1 MSSQIVDASDVA
13 LSGGTGL
20 VVLDGVGFGV
30 TDVVRLADGDARP
43 VPGTD
48 AMKRATESWD
58 AARQIAATGRVYG
71 RSTGVGANRN
81 EDVPTEAAA
90 EHGLRLLR
98 SHAGAIG
105 DELPARE
112 VRAMLA
118 VRANQ
123 LLAGGAGLRPTVV
136 TALCEALE
144 NGVYPVVNE
153 FGSVGTGDIAALAQ
167 VGLALVGE
175 HPWRGVGGSGGAGG
189 VAFGGRGAE
198 GPGGPGAAISDGR
211 DAGISA
217 GGEAG
222 AFGGRGAGGS
232 VSRGVGDRGAGGSA
246 GRGVGDRGAGG
257 SVGRDAEGFGRRG
270 VEGSGRGYAEG
281 IGRRDAEGYGRRDA
295 EGFGSRGDGAFRGR
309 DADGPGSRGALPS
322 SARPSNGVPEH
333 ALAGVPEPHA
343 LHHNGTLAGV
353 PEPQPLDNNDALAL
367 ISSNALTLG
376 QSALALHELRG
387 LIGATQVVGALSLLA
402 VDGSHEP
409 FAAPVHA
416 ARPHRGSTEVARRMR
431 ELIGAA
437 DRPTPPLGRIQDP
450 YGFRCLPQIHGP
462 AHDAAD
468 ALEEVLAIE
477 INAAAENPF
486 ISAEDMTAY
495 HHGGF
500 YQAQLVLAL
509 DHFRLALTQVARL
522 STSRLSSLNEPAFTR
537 LKPFLADN
545 EAASSGVMILEYA
558 AAAALGDLRAFSA
571 PASLGHAVLSRGVE
585 EQASFASLAA
595 RQTLRACRAY
605 RLVVGCE
612 LVAAVRALR
621 QRGLRPDPEL
631 PVGRALELAESV
643 LDDGTADRP
652 LTDDVTAAAG
662 LLDRFTDI
670 WRGSTS

>member
-1 MSSQIVDASDVA
+1 MSSRIVDAADAMV
-13 LSGGTGL
+13 SGSPDL

-30 TDVVRLADGDARP
+30 ADVVRLADGDARP

-144 NGVYPVVNE
+144 SGVHPVVNE

-167 VGLALVGE
+167 VGLALAGE
-175 HPWRGVGGSGGAGG
+175 RPWRG
-189 VAFGGRGAE
+189 AE
-198 GPGGPGAAISDGR
+198 
-211 DAGISA
+211 
-217 GGEAG
+217 
-222 AFGGRGAGGS
+222 
-232 VSRGVGDRGAGGSA
+232 
-246 GRGVGDRGAGG
+246 
-257 SVGRDAEGFGRRG
+257 
-270 VEGSGRGYAEG
+270 
-281 IGRRDAEGYGRRDA
+281 
-295 EGFGSRGDGAFRGR
+295 
-309 DADGPGSRGALPS
+309 
-322 SARPSNGVPEH
+322 NG
-333 ALAGVPEPHA
+333 
-343 LHHNGTLAGV
+343 LAGV

-500 YQAQLVLAL
+500 YQAQLALAL

-522 STSRLSSLNEPAFTR
+522 STSRLSSLNEPGFTR
-537 LKPFLADN
+537 LKPFLADS
-545 EAASSGVMILEYA
+545 EPASSGVMILEYA

-621 QRGLRPDPEL
+621 QRDLRPEPEL

-643 LDDGTADRP
+643 LDDDPADRP

-662 LLDRFTDI
+662 LLDRFTEI
-670 WRGSTS
+670 WRGNT

>member
-1 MSSQIVDASDVA
+1 MSSRIVDTPDPFTV
-13 LSGGTGL
+13 GHTGL
-20 VVLDGVGFGV
+20 VVLDGIGLGV
-30 TDVVRLADGDARP
+30 ADVVRLADGSARP

-48 AMKRATESWD
+48 AMKRVTQSWD

-105 DELPARE
+105 EELPARQ

-144 NGVYPVVNE
+144 SGAYPVVNE

-167 VGLALVGE
+167 VGLALAGE
-175 HPWRGVGGSGGAGG
+175 HPWR
-189 VAFGGRGAE
+189 
-198 GPGGPGAAISDGR
+198 
-211 DAGISA
+211 
-217 GGEAG
+217 EAG
-222 AFGGRGAGGS
+222 A
-232 VSRGVGDRGAGGSA
+232 
-246 GRGVGDRGAGG
+246 
-257 SVGRDAEGFGRRG
+257 
-270 VEGSGRGYAEG
+270 
-281 IGRRDAEGYGRRDA
+281 
-295 EGFGSRGDGAFRGR
+295 
-309 DADGPGSRGALPS
+309 
-322 SARPSNGVPEH
+322 
-333 ALAGVPEPHA
+333 
-343 LHHNGTLAGV
+343 
-353 PEPQPLDNNDALAL
+353 PEPQPLDNNDALAF

-376 QSALALHELRG
+376 QAALALHELRG
-387 LIGATQVVGALSLLA
+387 LVEATQVVGALSLLA
-402 VDGSHEP
+402 VDGSHEAY
-409 FAAPVHA
+409 AAPVHA
-416 ARPHRGSTEVARRMR
+416 ARPHRGSAEVARRMR
-431 ELIGAA
+431 RLIGAE

-462 AHDAAD
+462 AQDAAD
-468 ALEEVLAIE
+468 ALEEVIAIE
-477 INAAAENPF
+477 INAAAENPL
-486 ISAEDMTAY
+486 ISPEDMAAY

-500 YQAQLVLAL
+500 YQAQLALAL

-522 STSRLSSLNEPAFTR
+522 STSRLSTLNEPVFTR
-537 LKPFLADN
+537 LRPFLADQ
-545 EAASSGVMILEYA
+545 EPASSGVMILEYTA
-558 AAAALGDLRAFSA
+558 GAALGDLRAFSA

-595 RQTLRACRAY
+595 RQTLRVCGAY

-621 QRGLRPDPEL
+621 QRDLRPDPDL
-631 PVGRALELAESV
+631 PVGRALELAEAV
-643 LDDGTADRP
+643 LAQDTADRP
-652 LTDDVTAAAG
+652 LTDDVTAAAA

-670 WRGSTS
+670 WRGIEA

>member
-1 MSSQIVDASDVA
+1 MSSRIVDTSCAVTPPAAVA
-13 LSGGTGL
+13 L
-20 VVLDGVGFGV
+20 VVLDGRGTGV
-30 TDVVRLADGDARP
+30 DDVVRLADGAARP

-48 AMKRATESWD
+48 AMKRVEESWC
-58 AARQIAATGRVYG
+58 AARRIAATGRVYG
-71 RSTGVGANRN
+71 RSTGVGANRG

-90 EHGLRLLR
+90 GHGLRLLR

-105 DELPARE
+105 AELPARQ

-136 TALCEALE
+136 TALCAALE
-144 NGVYPVVNE
+144 SGAYPAVNE

-167 VGLALVGE
+167 MGLALAGE
-175 HPWRGVGGSGGAGG
+175 HPWRGPDGSPA
-189 VAFGGRGAE
+189 R
-198 GPGGPGAAISDGR
+198 S
-211 DAGISA
+211 
-217 GGEAG
+217 GE
-222 AFGGRGAGGS
+222 
-232 VSRGVGDRGAGGSA
+232 
-246 GRGVGDRGAGG
+246 
-257 SVGRDAEGFGRRG
+257 
-270 VEGSGRGYAEG
+270 
-281 IGRRDAEGYGRRDA
+281 
-295 EGFGSRGDGAFRGR
+295 
-309 DADGPGSRGALPS
+309 
-322 SARPSNGVPEH
+322 N
-333 ALAGVPEPHA
+333 LA
-343 LHHNGTLAGV
+343 

-387 LIGATQVVGALSLLA
+387 LIGATQVVAALSLLA
-402 VDGSHEP
+402 VDGSHE
-409 FAAPVHA
+409 AYAEPVHA
-416 ARPHRGSTEVARRMR
+416 ARPHRGSIEVARRMR

-468 ALEEVLAIE
+468 ALEAVLTVE
-477 INAAAENPF
+477 INAAAENPL
-486 ISAEDMTAY
+486 ICPEDMAAY

-500 YQAQLVLAL
+500 YQAQLALAL
-509 DHFRLALTQVARL
+509 DHFRLAVTQVARL
-522 STSRLSSLNEPAFTR
+522 STSRLSTLNEPAYTR
-537 LKPFLADN
+537 LRPFLADH
-545 EAASSGVMILEYA
+545 EPASSGVMILEYA
-558 AAAALGDLRAFSA
+558 AGAALGDLRAFSA

-595 RQTLRACRAY
+595 RQTLRACGAY

-621 QRGLRPDPEL
+621 QRDLRPDPEL
-631 PVGRALELAESV
+631 PAGRALELAEAV
-643 LDDGTADRP
+643 LDAEQTDRP
-652 LTDDVTAAAG
+652 LTDDVTAAAA

>member
-1 MSSQIVDASDVA
+1 MSSRIVDAADAMVSGSSD
-13 LSGGTGL
+13 L

-30 TDVVRLADGDARP
+30 ADVVRLADGDARP

-144 NGVYPVVNE
+144 SGVYPVVNE

-175 HPWRGVGGSGGAGG
+175 QPWRG
-189 VAFGGRGAE
+189 AE
-198 GPGGPGAAISDGR
+198 
-211 DAGISA
+211 
-217 GGEAG
+217 
-222 AFGGRGAGGS
+222 
-232 VSRGVGDRGAGGSA
+232 
-246 GRGVGDRGAGG
+246 
-257 SVGRDAEGFGRRG
+257 
-270 VEGSGRGYAEG
+270 
-281 IGRRDAEGYGRRDA
+281 
-295 EGFGSRGDGAFRGR
+295 
-309 DADGPGSRGALPS
+309 
-322 SARPSNGVPEH
+322 NG
-333 ALAGVPEPHA
+333 LS
-343 LHHNGTLAGV
+343 GV

-500 YQAQLVLAL
+500 YQAQLALAL

-522 STSRLSSLNEPAFTR
+522 STSRLSSLNEPSFTR

-545 EAASSGVMILEYA
+545 EPASSGVMILEYA

-621 QRGLRPDPEL
+621 QRDLRPDPEL
-631 PVGRALELAESV
+631 PVGRALELAEAV
-643 LDDGTADRP
+643 LDDDPADRP

-662 LLDRFTDI
+662 LLDRFTEI
-670 WRGSTS
+670 WRGNT

>member
-1 MSSQIVDASDVA
+1 MSSRIVDVPGVET
-13 LSGGTGL
+13 SGHRGL
-20 VVLDGVGFGV
+20 VVLDGVGLGV
-30 TDVVRLADGDARP
+30 LDVVRLADGAARP

-48 AMKRATESWD
+48 AMKRAGESWD
-58 AARQIAATGRVYG
+58 AARRIAATGRVYG

-90 EHGLRLLR
+90 GHGLRLLR

-105 DELPARE
+105 AELPARQI
-112 VRAMLA
+112 RAMLA

-123 LLAGGAGLRPTVV
+123 LLAGGAGLRPSVV

-144 NGVYPVVNE
+144 AGAYPVVNE

-167 VGLALVGE
+167 VGLALAGE
-175 HPWRGVGGSGGAGG
+175 HPWRG
-189 VAFGGRGAE
+189 
-198 GPGGPGAAISDGR
+198 P
-211 DAGISA
+211 
-217 GGEAG
+217 
-222 AFGGRGAGGS
+222 
-232 VSRGVGDRGAGGSA
+232 
-246 GRGVGDRGAGG
+246 
-257 SVGRDAEGFGRRG
+257 
-270 VEGSGRGYAEG
+270 
-281 IGRRDAEGYGRRDA
+281 
-295 EGFGSRGDGAFRGR
+295 
-309 DADGPGSRGALPS
+309 DGPDAPPAVRA
-322 SARPSNGVPEH
+322 
-333 ALAGVPEPHA
+333 
-343 LHHNGTLAGV
+343 

-387 LIGATQVVGALSLLA
+387 LIAATQVVAALSLVA
-402 VDGSHEP
+402 VDGSHEAY
-409 FAAPVHA
+409 AAPVHA
-416 ARPHRGSTEVARRMR
+416 ARPHRGSAEVARRMR
-431 ELIGAA
+431 QLIGAA

-468 ALEEVLAIE
+468 LLEEVLTTE
-477 INAAAENPF
+477 INAAAENPL
-486 ISAEDMTAY
+486 ICVEDMAAY

-500 YQAQLVLAL
+500 YQAQLALAL
-509 DHFRLALTQVARL
+509 DHFRLAVTQVARL
-522 STSRLSSLNEPAFTR
+522 STSRLSTLNEPAYTR
-537 LKPFLADN
+537 LRPFLADQ
-545 EAASSGVMILEYA
+545 EAASSGVMILEYS

-595 RQTLRACRAY
+595 RQTLRACGAY

-621 QRGLRPDPEL
+621 QRGIRPDPDL
-631 PVGRALELAESV
+631 PAGHALALAESV
-643 LDDGTADRP
+643 LDDDQADRP
-652 LTDDVTAAAG
+652 LTDDVTAAAA

>member
-13 LSGGTGL
+13 LSGGTDL

-175 HPWRGVGGSGGAGG
+175 HPWRIAGDVAGPGVAGSGGRGAGDRDG
-189 VAFGGRGAE
+189 GGFVGRGAGASRGPGAGDAEGFGGRGAE
-198 GPGGPGAAISDGR
+198 GLDGRGASVSGGR
-211 DAGISA
+211 DA
-217 GGEAG
+217 
-222 AFGGRGAGGS
+222 RGF
-232 VSRGVGDRGAGGSA
+232 VS
-246 GRGVGDRGAGG
+246 
-257 SVGRDAEGFGRRG
+257 RDAEGSGPGG
-270 VEGSGRGYAEG
+270 VEGSGG
-281 IGRRDAEGYGRRDA
+281 
-295 EGFGSRGDGAFRGR
+295 
-309 DADGPGSRGALPS
+309 RGALAS
-322 SARPSNGVPEH
+322 SAHILNGVQGPR
-333 ALAGVPEPHA
+333 AL
-343 LHHNGTLAGV
+343 TGV

-409 FAAPVHA
+409 YAAPVHA
-416 ARPHRGSTEVARRMR
+416 ARPHRGSIEVARRMR

-643 LDDGTADRP
+643 LDDETADRP
-652 LTDDVTAAAG
+652 LTDDVSAAAG
-662 LLDRFTDI
+662 LLDRFTEI

>member
-1 MSSQIVDASDVA
+1 MSSRIVDAPVSPPSA
-13 LSGGTGL
+13 RSAA
-20 VVLDGVGFGV
+20 VVLDGSGLDVE
-30 TDVVRLADGDARP
+30 DVVRLADGAVRP
-43 VPGTD
+43 VPEAD
-48 AMKRATESWD
+48 AMRRVERSWN

-90 EHGLRLLR
+90 GHGLRLLR

-105 DELPARE
+105 EELPARQ

-123 LLAGGAGLRPTVV
+123 LLAGGAGLRPGVV

-144 NGVYPVVNE
+144 TGAYPVVNE

-167 VGLALVGE
+167 VGLALAGE
-175 HPWRGVGGSGGAGG
+175 HPWRGSGA
-189 VAFGGRGAE
+189 
-198 GPGGPGAAISDGR
+198 
-211 DAGISA
+211 
-217 GGEAG
+217 
-222 AFGGRGAGGS
+222 
-232 VSRGVGDRGAGGSA
+232 
-246 GRGVGDRGAGG
+246 
-257 SVGRDAEGFGRRG
+257 
-270 VEGSGRGYAEG
+270 
-281 IGRRDAEGYGRRDA
+281 
-295 EGFGSRGDGAFRGR
+295 
-309 DADGPGSRGALPS
+309 
-322 SARPSNGVPEH
+322 
-333 ALAGVPEPHA
+333 
-343 LHHNGTLAGV
+343 

-387 LIGATQVVGALSLLA
+387 LIGATQVVAALSLLA
-402 VDGSHEP
+402 VDGSHEAY
-409 FAAPVHA
+409 AAPVHA

-468 ALEEVLAIE
+468 DLEQVLAVE
-477 INAAAENPF
+477 INAAAENPL
-486 ISAEDMTAY
+486 IAPEDLAAY

-500 YQAQLVLAL
+500 YQAQLALAL

-522 STSRLSSLNEPAFTR
+522 STSRLSTLNEPAYTR
-537 LKPFLADN
+537 LRPFLADH
-545 EAASSGVMILEYA
+545 EPASSGVMILEYA
-558 AAAALGDLRAFSA
+558 AGAALGDLRAFSA

-595 RQTLRACRAY
+595 RQTLRACGAY

-621 QRGLRPDPEL
+621 QRDLRPDPGL
-631 PVGRALELAESV
+631 PAGRAFALAESV
-643 LDDGTADRP
+643 LDPDPADRP
-652 LTDDVTAAAG
+652 LTDDVTEAAA

-670 WRGSTS
+670 WRGSAS

>member
-1 MSSQIVDASDVA
+1 MSSRIVDTQDSVH
-13 LSGGTGL
+13 TGL
-20 VVLDGVGFGV
+20 VVLDGVGLGV
-30 TDVVRLADGDARP
+30 ADVVRLAEGAARP
-43 VPGTD
+43 VPGTE
-48 AMKRATESWD
+48 AMKRAEESWD

-90 EHGLRLLR
+90 GHGLRLLR

-105 DELPARE
+105 EELPARQ

-123 LLAGGAGLRPTVV
+123 LLAGGSGLRPSVV

-144 NGVYPVVNE
+144 SGAYPVVNE
-153 FGSVGTGDIAALAQ
+153 FGSVGTGDLAALAQ
-167 VGLALVGE
+167 AGLALAGE
-175 HPWRGVGGSGGAGG
+175 HPWRGSGA
-189 VAFGGRGAE
+189 
-198 GPGGPGAAISDGR
+198 
-211 DAGISA
+211 
-217 GGEAG
+217 
-222 AFGGRGAGGS
+222 
-232 VSRGVGDRGAGGSA
+232 
-246 GRGVGDRGAGG
+246 
-257 SVGRDAEGFGRRG
+257 
-270 VEGSGRGYAEG
+270 
-281 IGRRDAEGYGRRDA
+281 
-295 EGFGSRGDGAFRGR
+295 
-309 DADGPGSRGALPS
+309 
-322 SARPSNGVPEH
+322 
-333 ALAGVPEPHA
+333 
-343 LHHNGTLAGV
+343 

-376 QSALALHELRG
+376 QAALAVHELRG

-402 VDGSHEP
+402 VDGSYEAY
-409 FAAPVHA
+409 AAPVHA
-416 ARPHRGSTEVARRMR
+416 ARPHRGSAEVARRMR
-431 ELIGAA
+431 ELLGAA

-468 ALEEVLAIE
+468 TLEEVLGIE
-477 INAAAENPF
+477 INAAAENPL
-486 ISAEDMTAY
+486 ISPEDMAAY

-500 YQAQLVLAL
+500 YQAHLALAL

-522 STSRLSSLNEPAFTR
+522 STSRLSTLNEPAYTR

-545 EAASSGVMILEYA
+545 EPASSGVMILEYA
-558 AAAALGDLRAFSA
+558 ASAALGDLRAFSA

-595 RQTLRACRAY
+595 RQTLRACGAY

-621 QRGLRPDPEL
+621 LRDLRPDPGL

-643 LDDGTADRP
+643 LDDDLADRP
-652 LTDDVTAAAG
+652 LTDDVTAATA

-670 WRGSTS
+670 WRGSES

>member
-1 MSSQIVDASDVA
+1 MASQIVDVPASTA
-13 LSGGTGL
+13 SGDSDP
-20 VVLDGVGFGV
+20 VVLDGRGLGV
-30 TDVVRLADGDARP
+30 ADVVRLADATALPALGADAVLRMA
-43 VPGTD
+43 D
-48 AMKRATESWD
+48 SWD
-58 AARQIAATGRVYG
+58 AARRIAATGRVYG

-105 DELPARE
+105 GELPARQ

-123 LLAGGAGLRPTVV
+123 LLAGGAGLRPGVV

-144 NGVYPVVNE
+144 SGAYPVVNE
-153 FGSVGTGDIAALAQ
+153 FGSVGTGDLAALAQ
-167 VGLALVGE
+167 LGLALVGE
-175 HPWRGVGGSGGAGG
+175 HPWRGAT
-189 VAFGGRGAE
+189 A
-198 GPGGPGAAISDGR
+198 
-211 DAGISA
+211 
-217 GGEAG
+217 
-222 AFGGRGAGGS
+222 
-232 VSRGVGDRGAGGSA
+232 
-246 GRGVGDRGAGG
+246 
-257 SVGRDAEGFGRRG
+257 
-270 VEGSGRGYAEG
+270 
-281 IGRRDAEGYGRRDA
+281 
-295 EGFGSRGDGAFRGR
+295 
-309 DADGPGSRGALPS
+309 
-322 SARPSNGVPEH
+322 
-333 ALAGVPEPHA
+333 
-343 LHHNGTLAGV
+343 
-353 PEPQPLDNNDALAL
+353 PEPQSLDNNDALAL

-387 LIGATQVVGALSLLA
+387 LVAATQVVGALSLLA
-402 VDGSHEP
+402 VDGSHEAY
-409 FAAPVHA
+409 AAPVHA
-416 ARPHRGSTEVARRMR
+416 ARPHRGSVEVARRMR

-477 INAAAENPF
+477 INAAAENPL
-486 ISAEDMTAY
+486 ISPQDLAAY

-500 YQAQLVLAL
+500 YQAQLALAL
-509 DHFRLALTQVARL
+509 DHFRLSVTQVARL
-522 STSRLSSLNEPAFTR
+522 STSRLSTLNEPAYTR
-537 LKPFLADN
+537 LRPFLADL
-545 EAASSGVMILEYA
+545 EPASSGVMILEYA
-558 AAAALGDLRAFSA
+558 AGAALGDLRAFSA

-595 RQTLRACRAY
+595 RQTLRACGAY

-621 QRGLRPDPEL
+621 QRDLRPDPGL

-643 LDDGTADRP
+643 LDAEQADRP
-652 LTDDVTAAAG
+652 LTDDVSAAAR

-670 WRGSTS
+670 WRGSGA

>member
-1 MSSQIVDASDVA
+1 MMSSRIVDAPRIAGS
-13 LSGGTGL
+13 SL
-20 VVLDGVGFGV
+20 VVLDGVGLGV
-30 TDVVRLADGDARP
+30 TDVVRLADGAARP
-43 VPGTD
+43 VPGSEG
-48 AMKRATESWD
+48 MRRVEESWD
-58 AARQIAATGRVYG
+58 AARRIAATGRVYG

-105 DELPARE
+105 EELPARQ

-144 NGVYPVVNE
+144 NGAYPVVNE

-167 VGLALVGE
+167 AGLALAGE
-175 HPWRGVGGSGGAGG
+175 HPWRG
-189 VAFGGRGAE
+189 
-198 GPGGPGAAISDGR
+198 PGAPA
-211 DAGISA
+211 
-217 GGEAG
+217 
-222 AFGGRGAGGS
+222 
-232 VSRGVGDRGAGGSA
+232 
-246 GRGVGDRGAGG
+246 
-257 SVGRDAEGFGRRG
+257 
-270 VEGSGRGYAEG
+270 
-281 IGRRDAEGYGRRDA
+281 
-295 EGFGSRGDGAFRGR
+295 
-309 DADGPGSRGALPS
+309 
-322 SARPSNGVPEH
+322 
-333 ALAGVPEPHA
+333 
-343 LHHNGTLAGV
+343 
-353 PEPQPLDNNDALAL
+353 PQPLDNNDALAF

-387 LIGATQVVGALSLLA
+387 LLEATQVVGALSLLA
-402 VDGSHEP
+402 VDGSHEAY
-409 FAAPVHA
+409 AAPVHA
-416 ARPHRGSTEVARRMR
+416 ARPHRGSSEVARRMR

-437 DRPTPPLGRIQDP
+437 DRPTPPLGRLQDP

-477 INAAAENPF
+477 INAAAENPL
-486 ISAEDMTAY
+486 ICPEDLAAY

-500 YQAQLVLAL
+500 YQAQLALAL
-509 DHFRLALTQVARL
+509 DHFRLAMTQAARL
-522 STSRLSSLNEPAFTR
+522 STSRLSTLNEPAFTR
-537 LKPFLADN
+537 LRPFLADQ
-545 EAASSGVMILEYA
+545 EPASSGVMILEYSA
-558 AAAALGDLRAFSA
+558 GAALGDLRAFSA

-595 RQTLRACRAY
+595 RQTLRACGAY

-621 QRGLRPDPEL
+621 QRDARPDPEL
-631 PVGRALELAESV
+631 GVGRALELAESV
-643 LDDGTADRP
+643 LDEDPADRP
-652 LTDDVTAAAG
+652 LTGDVTTAAA

-670 WRGSTS
+670 WRGSES

>member
-1 MSSQIVDASDVA
+1 MGSRVVEVLAAAPS
-13 LSGGTGL
+13 LPTGL
-20 VVLDGVGFGV
+20 VVLDGTGLAVA
-30 TDVVRLADGDARP
+30 DVVRLADGTARP

-48 AMKRATESWD
+48 ALGRVGESWD
-58 AARQIAATGRVYG
+58 AARRIAATGRVYG

-105 DELPARE
+105 DELPARQ

-136 TALCEALE
+136 TALCEALTS
-144 NGVYPVVNE
+144 GAHPVVNE

-167 VGLALVGE
+167 AGLALAGE
-175 HPWRGVGGSGGAGG
+175 HPWRGGGTDPASAAGGPDATGAAYGPDAAGAAGGPVAWSEAGGANPGGAGG
-189 VAFGGRGAE
+189 
-198 GPGGPGAAISDGR
+198 PGDG
-211 DAGISA
+211 
-217 GGEAG
+217 
-222 AFGGRGAGGS
+222 
-232 VSRGVGDRGAGGSA
+232 GVG
-246 GRGVGDRGAGG
+246 
-257 SVGRDAEGFGRRG
+257 RR
-270 VEGSGRGYAEG
+270 
-281 IGRRDAEGYGRRDA
+281 
-295 EGFGSRGDGAFRGR
+295 
-309 DADGPGSRGALPS
+309 PL
-322 SARPSNGVPEH
+322 GVP
-333 ALAGVPEPHA
+333 AA
-343 LHHNGTLAGV
+343 
-353 PEPQPLDNNDALAL
+353 QPLDNNDALAF

-387 LIGATQVVGALSLLA
+387 LVEATQVVAALSLLA
-402 VDGSHEP
+402 VDGSHEAY
-409 FAAPVHA
+409 AAPVHA
-416 ARPHRGSTEVARRMR
+416 ARPHRGSGEVARRMR

-437 DRPTPPLGRIQDP
+437 DRPTPPLGRLQDP

-468 ALEEVLAIE
+468 ALEDIITVE
-477 INAAAENPF
+477 INAAAENPL
-486 ISAEDMTAY
+486 ISPADLAAY

-500 YQAQLVLAL
+500 YQAQLALAL
-509 DHFRLALTQVARL
+509 DHFRLSLTQVARL
-522 STSRLSSLNEPAFTR
+522 STSRLSTLNEPAYTR
-537 LKPFLADN
+537 LRPFLADA
-545 EAASSGVMILEYA
+545 EPASSGVMILEYA
-558 AAAALGDLRAFSA
+558 AGAALGDLRAFSA

-621 QRGLRPDPEL
+621 QRGLGADPEL
-631 PVGRALELAESV
+631 PVGRALALAEPV
-643 LDDGTADRP
+643 LDADQADRP
-652 LTDDVTAAAG
+652 LTDDVTAAAA

-670 WRGSTS
+670 WRGSGT

>member
-1 MSSQIVDASDVA
+1 MSSQIVDTPASVH
-13 LSGGTGL
+13 TGL
-20 VVLDGVGFGV
+20 VVLDGIGLGV
-30 TDVVRLADGDARP
+30 SDVARLADGAARP

-48 AMKRATESWD
+48 AMKRVTTSWD

-81 EDVPTEAAA
+81 EPVPTEAAA

-105 DELPARE
+105 EELPARQ

-144 NGVYPVVNE
+144 SGAYPVVHE

-167 VGLALVGE
+167 AGLALAGE
-175 HPWRGVGGSGGAGG
+175 HPWKGAG
-189 VAFGGRGAE
+189 
-198 GPGGPGAAISDGR
+198 
-211 DAGISA
+211 
-217 GGEAG
+217 
-222 AFGGRGAGGS
+222 
-232 VSRGVGDRGAGGSA
+232 
-246 GRGVGDRGAGG
+246 
-257 SVGRDAEGFGRRG
+257 
-270 VEGSGRGYAEG
+270 
-281 IGRRDAEGYGRRDA
+281 
-295 EGFGSRGDGAFRGR
+295 
-309 DADGPGSRGALPS
+309 
-322 SARPSNGVPEH
+322 
-333 ALAGVPEPHA
+333 
-343 LHHNGTLAGV
+343 
-353 PEPQPLDNNDALAL
+353 PEPQPLDNNDALAF

-376 QSALALHELRG
+376 QAALALHELRG
-387 LIGATQVVGALSLLA
+387 LLEATQVVGALSLLA
-402 VDGSHEP
+402 VDGSHEAY
-409 FAAPVHA
+409 AAPVHA
-416 ARPHRGSTEVARRMR
+416 ARPHRGSSEVARRMR
-431 ELIGAA
+431 ELIGA
-437 DRPTPPLGRIQDP
+437 DERPTPPLGRIQDP

-468 ALEEVLAIE
+468 ALEAVLAVE

-486 ISAEDMTAY
+486 ISPEDMAAY

-500 YQAQLVLAL
+500 YQAQLALAL

-522 STSRLSSLNEPAFTR
+522 STSRLSTLNEPAYTR
-537 LKPFLADN
+537 LRPFLADH
-545 EAASSGVMILEYA
+545 EPASSGVMILEYA
-558 AAAALGDLRAFSA
+558 AGAALGDLRAFSA

-595 RQTLRACRAY
+595 RQTLRACGAY

-621 QRGLRPDPEL
+621 QRDHGPDPAL
-631 PVGRALELAESV
+631 PVGRALELAYSV
-643 LDDGTADRP
+643 LDEDQADRP
-652 LTDDVTAAAG
+652 LTGDVTTAAA

-670 WRGSTS
+670 WRGSE

>member
-1 MSSQIVDASDVA
+1 MSSRIVDSPDAVH
-13 LSGGTGL
+13 TGL
-20 VVLDGVGFGV
+20 VVLDGIGLGV
-30 TDVVRLADGDARP
+30 ADVVRLADGTARP

-48 AMKRATESWD
+48 AMRRVTESWD

-105 DELPARE
+105 DELPARQ

-136 TALCEALE
+136 TALCEAVE
-144 NGVYPVVNE
+144 SGAHPVVNE

-167 VGLALVGE
+167 AGLALAGE
-175 HPWRGVGGSGGAGG
+175 HPWREPVRAGGA
-189 VAFGGRGAE
+189 
-198 GPGGPGAAISDGR
+198 PK
-211 DAGISA
+211 
-217 GGEAG
+217 
-222 AFGGRGAGGS
+222 
-232 VSRGVGDRGAGGSA
+232 
-246 GRGVGDRGAGG
+246 
-257 SVGRDAEGFGRRG
+257 
-270 VEGSGRGYAEG
+270 
-281 IGRRDAEGYGRRDA
+281 
-295 EGFGSRGDGAFRGR
+295 
-309 DADGPGSRGALPS
+309 
-322 SARPSNGVPEH
+322 
-333 ALAGVPEPHA
+333 
-343 LHHNGTLAGV
+343 
-353 PEPQPLDNNDALAL
+353 PQPLDNNDALAF

-387 LIGATQVVGALSLLA
+387 LIEATQVVGALSLLA
-402 VDGSHEP
+402 VDGSHEAY
-409 FAAPVHA
+409 AAPVHA
-416 ARPHRGSTEVARRMR
+416 ARPHRGSAEVARRMR

-468 ALEEVLAIE
+468 ALEEVLGIE
-477 INAAAENPF
+477 INAAAENPL
-486 ISAEDMTAY
+486 ISPEDMAAY

-500 YQAQLVLAL
+500 YQAQLALAL
-509 DHFRLALTQVARL
+509 DHFRLALVQVARL
-522 STSRLSSLNEPAFTR
+522 STSRLSTLNEPAYTR
-537 LKPFLADN
+537 LRPFLADH
-545 EAASSGVMILEYA
+545 EPASSGVMILEYA
-558 AAAALGDLRAFSA
+558 AGAALGDLRAFSA

-612 LVAAVRALR
+612 LVAAVRALH
-621 QRGLRPDPEL
+621 QRDLRPEPGL
-631 PVGRALELAESV
+631 PVGAALELAEAV
-643 LDDGTADRP
+643 LAEDEADRP
-652 LTDDVTAAAG
+652 LTDDVTAAAA

-670 WRGSTS
+670 WRGSE

>member
-1 MSSQIVDASDVA
+1 MSSRIVDTPDPVA
-13 LSGGTGL
+13 VAHTGL
-20 VVLDGVGFGV
+20 VILDGIGLGV
-30 TDVVRLADGDARP
+30 ADVARLADGSARP

-48 AMKRATESWD
+48 AMKRVAESWD

-81 EDVPTEAAA
+81 EDVPTDAAA

-105 DELPARE
+105 EELPARQ

-144 NGVYPVVNE
+144 NGAYPVVNE

-167 VGLALVGE
+167 AGLALAGE
-175 HPWRGVGGSGGAGG
+175 HPWRETGSGGTGVGERDAGSGGTGVGGQRAERAG
-189 VAFGGRGAE
+189 VDGRGAAVV
-198 GPGGPGAAISDGR
+198 GASP
-211 DAGISA
+211 SA
-217 GGEAG
+217 
-222 AFGGRGAGGS
+222 
-232 VSRGVGDRGAGGSA
+232 
-246 GRGVGDRGAGG
+246 
-257 SVGRDAEGFGRRG
+257 
-270 VEGSGRGYAEG
+270 
-281 IGRRDAEGYGRRDA
+281 
-295 EGFGSRGDGAFRGR
+295 
-309 DADGPGSRGALPS
+309 
-322 SARPSNGVPEH
+322 ARH
-333 ALAGVPEPHA
+333 PEPSPSAARHPETWRSA
-343 LHHNGTLAGV
+343 SGA
-353 PEPQPLDNNDALAL
+353 PEPQPLDNNDALAF

-376 QSALALHELRG
+376 QAALALHELRG
-387 LIGATQVVGALSLLA
+387 LVEATQVVAALSLLA
-402 VDGSHEP
+402 VDGSHEAY
-409 FAAPVHA
+409 AAPVHA
-416 ARPHRGSTEVARRMR
+416 ARPHRGSAEVARRMR
-431 ELIGAA
+431 ELIGAE

-462 AHDAAD
+462 AQDAAD

-477 INAAAENPF
+477 INAAAENPL
-486 ISAEDMTAY
+486 ISPEDMAAY

-500 YQAQLVLAL
+500 YQAQLALAL

-522 STSRLSSLNEPAFTR
+522 STSRLSTLNEPAFTR
-537 LKPFLADN
+537 LRPFLADQ

-558 AAAALGDLRAFSA
+558 AGAALGDLRAFSA

-595 RQTLRACRAY
+595 RQTLRACGAY

-621 QRGLRPDPEL
+621 QRDLRPEPGL
-631 PVGRALELAESV
+631 PVARALELAEAV
-643 LDDGTADRP
+643 LEEDPADRP
-652 LTDDVTAAAG
+652 LTGDVTAAAA

-670 WRGSTS
+670 WRGSES

>member
-1 MSSQIVDASDVA
+1 MSSQIVDTPHAVASSAAV
-13 LSGGTGL
+13 GL
-20 VVLDGVGFGV
+20 VVLDGCGTGV
-30 TDVVRLADGDARP
+30 DDVVRLADGLARP
-43 VPGTD
+43 VPGTE
-48 AMKRATESWD
+48 AMKRVEESWD

-90 EHGLRLLR
+90 DHGLRLLR

-105 DELPARE
+105 EELPARQ

-144 NGVYPVVNE
+144 TGAYPVVNE

-167 VGLALVGE
+167 VGLALAGE
-175 HPWRGVGGSGGAGG
+175 HPWR
-189 VAFGGRGAE
+189 E
-198 GPGGPGAAISDGR
+198 AA
-211 DAGISA
+211 A
-217 GGEAG
+217 
-222 AFGGRGAGGS
+222 
-232 VSRGVGDRGAGGSA
+232 
-246 GRGVGDRGAGG
+246 
-257 SVGRDAEGFGRRG
+257 
-270 VEGSGRGYAEG
+270 
-281 IGRRDAEGYGRRDA
+281 
-295 EGFGSRGDGAFRGR
+295 
-309 DADGPGSRGALPS
+309 
-322 SARPSNGVPEH
+322 
-333 ALAGVPEPHA
+333 
-343 LHHNGTLAGV
+343 

-376 QSALALHELRG
+376 QAALALHELRG
-387 LIGATQVVGALSLLA
+387 LIGATQVVAALSLHA
-402 VDGSHEP
+402 VDGSHEAY
-409 FAAPVHA
+409 AAPVHA
-416 ARPHRGSTEVARRMR
+416 ARPHKGSTEVARWMR

-468 ALEEVLAIE
+468 ALEAVLAVE
-477 INAAAENPF
+477 INAAAENPL
-486 ISAEDMTAY
+486 ICAEDMAAY

-500 YQAQLVLAL
+500 YQAQLALAL
-509 DHFRLALTQVARL
+509 DHFRLAVTQVARL
-522 STSRLSSLNEPAFTR
+522 STSRLSTLNEPAYTR
-537 LKPFLADN
+537 LRPFLADH
-545 EAASSGVMILEYA
+545 EPASSGVMILEYA
-558 AAAALGDLRAFSA
+558 AGAALGDLRAFSA

-595 RQTLRACRAY
+595 RQTLRACGAY

-621 QRGLRPDPEL
+621 QRDLRPEPEL
-631 PVGRALELAESV
+631 PAGRALELAESV
-643 LDDGTADRP
+643 LEAEQADRP
-652 LTDDVTAAAG
+652 LTDDVTAAAA